1 MDALKHSY
9 FDSIRSRPLFAALY
23 ANEDEIYEEDEED
36 YYFDDDEEEEEE
48 EDYVDANAQGSI
60 RRK

>member
-36 YYFDDDEEEEEE
+36 YYFDDDEEEEE
-48 EDYVDANAQGSI
+48 DDFVYANAQGSI